1 MTLKELKLI
10 KEKFG
15 WKGVTHALK
24 YSALNKFTFYKELQG
39 MIVTME
45 TLDPKYLKGN
55 PAYIHDFLDE
65 TQLRMFAKD
74 PETQITDAFLDRVLP
89 KGDRCYAILDG
100 EKLAAYGWYSTKP
113 TNINRDLL
121 LHFDP
126 QWVYMYK
133 GYTHPNYRGQRL
145 HAIGMAKALEAFT
158 KEGYKGLIS
167 YVETNN
173 FASLRSVFRMG
184 YRNICK
190 VRIFK
195 GIGKYHITTEPEC
208 AKYQFTVKTQH

>member
-1 MTLKELKLI
+1 MTLNELKLI

-15 WKGVTHALK
+15 WKGVIHALK

-55 PAYIHDFLDE
+55 PAHVHAFLDE
-65 TQLRMFAKD
+65 AQLYEFAQN

-100 EKLAAYGWYSTKP
+100 DKLAAYGWYSTKP
-113 TNINRDLL
+113 TNINKELV

-158 KEGYKGLIS
+158 NEGCKGLIS

-195 GIGKYHITTEPEC
+195 GLGKYHITTEPEC
-208 AKYQFTVKTQH
+208 EKYQFTVKTQ

>member
-1 MTLKELKLI
+1 LNLNELKLI
-10 KEKFG
+10 KKKFG
-15 WKGVTHALK
+15 WKGVSHALK

-45 TLDPKYLKGN
+45 TLDPKYLNGN
-55 PAYIHDFLDE
+55 PAYVHGFLDE
-65 TQLRMFAKD
+65 AQLRQFSKD
-74 PETQITDAFLDRVLP
+74 SETQITDVFLDRVLP
-89 KGDRCYAILDG
+89 KGDRCYAIMDG
-100 EKLAAYGWYSTKP
+100 GRLAAYGWYSTKP
-113 TNINRDLL
+113 TNINKELV

-126 QWVYMYK
+126 HWVYMYK
-133 GYTHPNYRGQRL
+133 GYTHPDYRGQRL

-195 GIGKYHITTEPEC
+195 GLGSYHITTEPEC
-208 AKYQFTVKTQH
+208 EKYQFTVKTQT